1 MLRSRFWWGADPPH
15 SRERSLGL
23 RGGRPR
29 RTPRDRPSHARKT
42 GRLLRG
48 TAIAAAIL
56 SAYGLGMVSGSG
68 TERHTAVAGGG
79 SVLDE
84 AAAKISGQAAKPVGR
99 AELDRAAIEG
109 MLRGLGDRWAQY
121 YSAREY
127 DDVEGRLTGHYSGV
141 GLWLGGDS
149 EVPAGGSGVLV
160 ASVQPGS
167 AAARA
172 GVLPGDVITGVGTA
186 STAGWGADR
195 VAGALRGRPD
205 QPVELTVERDRR
217 TKRFHLVRTPV
228 PAGDVTVTD
237 LPEQARL
244 IRIGAFTRGTGQRVR
259 AAAGRS
265 AAGGVLLDLR
275 GNPGGLLD
283 EAVETASAFLSGG
296 PVVTYEPRGR
306 PVQNRVVTLPGD
318 GRTPLV
324 VLVDAGTASAAEIV
338 AGSLRDRDRAVIIG
352 SRTYGKGSVQ
362 EPIRLADGSVIEL
375 TVGRYRTPSGRNLDG
390 VGIEPDV
397 AVSADRPPKEAERR
411 ARTVLRGLRAAQPNE
426 NDED

>member
-1 MLRSRFWWGADPPH
+1 MFRSV
-15 SRERSLGL
+15 SL
-23 RGGRPR
+23 RGWRTR
-29 RTPRDRPSHARKT
+29 RTPHIGKG

-48 TAIAAAIL
+48 GAVAAAIL
-56 SAYGLGMVSGSG
+56 CAYGLGMVSGSG
-68 TERHTAVAGGG
+68 SQRHTAVAGG

-84 AAAKISGQAAKPVGR
+84 AAAKIGGRAAKPVGR

-127 DDVEGRLTGHYSGV
+127 DDVEGRLTGQYSGV
-141 GLWLGGDS
+141 GLWLGGADGDPRES
-149 EVPAGGSGVLV
+149 GAGVLV
-160 ASVQPGS
+160 ASVQPGG

-172 GVLPGDVITGVGTA
+172 GVLPGDVITGVGNA
-186 STAGWGADR
+186 SAAGWGIER
-195 VAGALRGRPD
+195 VAEALRGRPD

-237 LPEQARL
+237 LPEQTRV
-244 IRIGAFTRGTGQRVR
+244 IRVGAFTRGTGRQVR
-259 AAAGRS
+259 AAAAGRS
-265 AAGGVLLDLR
+265 PSGGPPGGVLLDLR

-306 PVQNRVVTLPGD
+306 PVQRRAVTLPGD
-318 GRTPLV
+318 AGTPLV

-411 ARTVLRGLRAAQPNE
+411 ARTVLRGLRAALPAGTE
-426 NDED
+426 GPHEDED